1 MDSSLTYSYAQASQ
15 LMAPDAQA
23 GALPADPS
31 HAPPTAPALST
42 QRQLTSLLRAPG
54 PALFLAQYSE
64 TRPAEQ
70 GVRFAGSWRAPHVV
84 ARALGTL
91 SQVVQARFGFSAADL
106 AAARDPIITVG
117 DARMR
122 FEGFSQCAGVYARVD
137 VLPEG
142 LLGDIAQPGTT
153 NVDFN
158 APMLAALARLAAPT
172 QATDEGLQV
181 SLGADAFAL
190 THGGAQVVE
199 RKVKLPERWLKGL
212 TQVQGFL
219 AGSAPRLSFKG
230 AALLQLRQGMPRADG
245 PLLHLGLRAGRP
257 HWSPAPTPGSV
268 AVGGAHRLQL
278 LTPLLALTRELTVF
292 AHGDGQ
298 SSTWALDLGTARFEL
313 TLSADAQRGFS
324 GEGVALDALMN
335 QVDADWLDA
344 FDHFA
349 YANQSLTQVAA
360 QLDLALTPAHAAQL
374 GTQLAALGLL
384 GYDLHLQQ
392 WFYRQLPFKP
402 ERLTRLHPRLRGAQA
417 LLDAGLVRIG
427 ERQGQRVVA
436 TVQGTGVTHTVVIDG
451 DALPPGTASATA
463 PAAPKTS
470 ELHARCTC
478 EWHLKH
484 AGARGACKHILA
496 VRQLLQGD
504 VPDAGEIGQA

>member
-1 MDSSLTYSYAQASQ
+1 M
-15 LMAPDAQA
+15 
-23 GALPADPS
+23 
-31 HAPPTAPALST
+31 
-42 QRQLTSLLRAPG
+42 
-54 PALFLAQYSE
+54 
-64 TRPAEQ
+64 
-70 GVRFAGSWRAPHVV
+70 
-84 ARALGTL
+84 
-91 SQVVQARFGFSAADL
+91 
-106 AAARDPIITVG
+106 
-117 DARMR
+117 
-122 FEGFSQCAGVYARVD
+122 
-137 VLPEG
+137 
-142 LLGDIAQPGTT
+142 
-153 NVDFN
+153 
-158 APMLAALARLAAPT
+158 
-172 QATDEGLQV
+172 
-181 SLGADAFAL
+181 
-190 THGGAQVVE
+190 
-199 RKVKLPERWLKGL
+199 
-212 TQVQGFL
+212 
-219 AGSAPRLSFKG
+219 
-230 AALLQLRQGMPRADG
+230 
-245 PLLHLGLRAGRP
+245 
-257 HWSPAPTPGSV
+257 
-268 AVGGAHRLQL
+268 GGAHRLQL

-417 LLDAGLVRIG
+417 LLEAGLVRIG

-451 DALPPGTASATA
+451 DALPPGAESATA
-463 PAAPKTS
+463 QAAPKTS

-504 VPDAGEIGQA
+504 VLGAGEAGPA

>member
-1 MDSSLTYSYAQASQ
+1 MDTALTYSYAQASQ

-23 GALPADPS
+23 GALPAAPS
-31 HAPPTAPALST
+31 HAQPAAPELGT
-42 QRQLTSLLRAPG
+42 QRQLTGLLRAPG

-158 APMLAALARLAAPT
+158 APMLAALARLATPT
-172 QATDEGLQV
+172 QAADEGLQV

-190 THGGAQVVE
+190 AHGGAKVVE

-219 AGSAPRLSFKG
+219 AGSAPRLTFKG

-360 QLDLALTPAHAAQL
+360 QLALTPAHAAQL

-417 LLDAGLVRIG
+417 LLDAGLVHIG

-436 TVQGTGVTHTVVIDG
+436 TVQDTGVTHTVVIDV
-451 DALPPGTASATA
+451 DLNPAAPSSSPT

-470 ELHARCTC
+470 EQHARCTC

-484 AGARGACKHILA
+484 SGARGACKHILA

-504 VPDAGEIGQA
+504 AAGAGEAGLT

>member
-1 MDSSLTYSYAQASQ
+1 M
-15 LMAPDAQA
+15 
-23 GALPADPS
+23 
-31 HAPPTAPALST
+31 
-42 QRQLTSLLRAPG
+42 
-54 PALFLAQYSE
+54 
-64 TRPAEQ
+64 
-70 GVRFAGSWRAPHVV
+70 
-84 ARALGTL
+84 
-91 SQVVQARFGFSAADL
+91 QARFGFSAADL

-137 VLPEG
+137 VLPDG

-158 APMLAALARLAAPT
+158 APM
-172 QATDEGLQV
+172 
-181 SLGADAFAL
+181 
-190 THGGAQVVE
+190 
-199 RKVKLPERWLKGL
+199 
-212 TQVQGFL
+212 
-219 AGSAPRLSFKG
+219 
-230 AALLQLRQGMPRADG
+230 
-245 PLLHLGLRAGRP
+245 
-257 HWSPAPTPGSV
+257 
-268 AVGGAHRLQL
+268 
-278 LTPLLALTRELTVF
+278 
-292 AHGDGQ
+292 
-298 SSTWALDLGTARFEL
+298 
-313 TLSADAQRGFS
+313 
-324 GEGVALDALMN
+324 
-335 QVDADWLDA
+335 
-344 FDHFA
+344 
-349 YANQSLTQVAA
+349 
-360 QLDLALTPAHAAQL
+360 
-374 GTQLAALGLL
+374 LAALGLL

-417 LLDAGLVRIG
+417 LLEAGLVRIG

-451 DALPPGTASATA
+451 DALPPGAASATA

-504 VPDAGEIGQA
+504 VLGAGEAGPA